1 LKGEKGAPTN
11 QHDWAAKFNTTHN
24 FQDLERERES
34 SQVRE
39 TRGINLEA
47 KSLKT
52 AEHPELEAL
61 LAKWVLSA
69 PANDIPVL
77 GEMIKEQA
85 KTYAGKMDIKDL
97 EFSNGWLSGFIARYN
112 LGPKGPWR
120 ISKCRFENCRG
131 GTQADTATC

>member
-1 LKGEKGAPTN
+1 LGSKI
-11 QHDWAAKFNTTHN
+11 QYNTEHN

-34 SQVRE
+34 LLKSEKQG
-39 TRGINLEA
+39 GINLEA